1 MSANRTILPEDL
13 IVSERLHAIYRL
25 KKTSLG
31 INQCTLAKS
40 MGISQPTISQYFR
53 GTIALRNA
61 KTLAAFAKAL
71 QVAPEEIDPSFKNRS
86 IQQTPSRVT
95 AFTENDVRKDIA
107 VRLVAKENDL
117 IAFVSGKDNEPCY
130 EKGTIFLGD
139 RGMLLAAG
147 KLVVVLLS
155 NKRSAMLRTLQS
167 ITARQLTVSH
177 KDDTEHYSLKDVKFV
192 IPVSH
197 IQL

>member
-1 MSANRTILPEDL
+1 
-13 IVSERLHAIYRL
+13 
-25 KKTSLG
+25 
-31 INQCTLAKS
+31 

-53 GTIALRNA
+53 GIIALRNA